1 MTENRFKQGQYEDA
15 LQFTKD
21 ILSSSYTLKDIL
33 LNSNIVEDFKD
44 TTNTNLNKTKEV

>member
-21 ILSSSYTLKDIL
+21 ILSNSYTLNDIL
-33 LNSNIVEDFKD
+33 FNTRSIENDELNINND
-44 TTNTNLNKTKEV
+44 NKE